1 MILQTLAPTLLGIGV
16 GVGGLLIVV
25 GVRGTVSEPS
35 RPPTRLARWWVA
47 ARQPAHA
54 RRLLAG
60 IAVGAATMW
69 ATGWPVA
76 AVAGAALV
84 AFWPVLFGGAAVEKR
99 RIDALEALVIW
110 TESLRDMISA
120 HASLEQAIPA
130 TTSGAPELIRP
141 ALIRLVG
148 RIRAQVPLQRGLR
161 MMAGE
166 LDDPSAGLVIMTL
179 ILNVR
184 RRGNRLSEVLTGL
197 TTSARE
203 ELEMRRRITAERAQ
217 LRRGVQVIV
226 GVTVAVAVF
235 LVVANPQYVE
245 PYSSAEGQVVL
256 LLVVGIFAFSFYR
269 MRRISTE
276 QPVPAVL
283 LNNPHDKAR
292 DDALATVLM
301 STLTDTHPAAGVL
314 R

>member
-1 MILQTLAPTLLGIGV
+1 MILQTLAPTLLGVGV

-35 RPPTRLARWWVA
+35 RPPTRMARWWVA

-292 DDALATVLM
+292 DDALATMLM
-301 STLTDTHPAAGVL
+301 STLTDTHPTAGAV

>member
-1 MILQTLAPTLLGIGV
+1 MIVDALTPILLGLGAGLGGV
-16 GVGGLLIVV
+16 LIVA
-25 GVRGTVSEPS
+25 GIRGTASDPS
-35 RPPTRLARWWVA
+35 RPPTRMVRWWVA
-47 ARQPAHA
+47 VRRPAHA
-54 RRLLAG
+54 RRLLAAV
-60 IAVGAATMW
+60 AVGVLTMW
-69 ATGWPVA
+69 GTGWPVA
-76 AVAGAALV
+76 AGAGAALV
-84 AFWPVLFGGAAVEKR
+84 ALWPVLFGGAAVERR
-99 RIDALEALVIW
+99 RIDSLEALVIW

-141 ALIRLVG
+141 SLIRLVG
-148 RIRAQVPLQRGLR
+148 RIRAQVPLQRALR
-161 MMAGE
+161 MMATE

-184 RRGNRLSEVLTGL
+184 RRGNRLAEVLTGL
-197 TTSARE
+197 ATSARE

-245 PYSSAEGQVVL
+245 PYSSPEGQAVL

-283 LNNPHDKAR
+283 LDNPQDKAR
-292 DDALATVLM
+292 DDALAAALM
-301 STLTDTHPAAGVL
+301 STLADTSSGTGSV